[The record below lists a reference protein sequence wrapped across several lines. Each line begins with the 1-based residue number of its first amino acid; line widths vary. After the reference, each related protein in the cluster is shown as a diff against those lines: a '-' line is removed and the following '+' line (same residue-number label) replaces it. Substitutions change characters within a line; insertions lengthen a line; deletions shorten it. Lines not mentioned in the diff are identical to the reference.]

1 MRISDWSS
9 DVCSS
14 DLSRRKQPFA
24 VNAVRQFAKG
34 VGRQGKSKA
43 HYDNDQG
50 SKGNGDTALLRFQN
64 KKGLAESCQRECHA
78 DADNPPVWPRQALQ
92 VFFASRIGSL
102 GRFLCLRF
110 VAWTSVVWGQRGSIR
125 VDLG

>member
-64 KKGLAESCQRECHA
+64 KKGIAESCQRECHA
-78 DADNPPVWPRQALQ
+78 DAATPPEWQSQAPQ
-92 VFFASRIGSL
+92 CFFVARIGTL
-102 GRFLCLRF
+102 GRFLCRRF
-110 VAWTSVVWGQRGSIR
+110 VEPKDQQKSE
-125 VDLG
+125 